1 MPGVVGRD
9 RDDVARAGR
18 QDCLRREDRVSSRA
32 EPRPVRQ
39 PVFIDNPHKMVEG
52 LSLFGVVSDFLDG
65 VERGR
70 GECVRLTD
78 LILREAD
85 GLVAIVERWWRK
97 PQSRGP
103 LP

>member
-39 PVFIDNPHKMVEG
+39 PVFIDNADEIVEG
-52 LSLFGVVSDFLDG
+52 LALLVVVANFPDG
-65 VERGR
+65 VERRQGQ
-70 GECVRLTD
+70 CVPLAD
-78 LILREAD
+78 LILGESNGPA
-85 GLVAIVERWWRK
+85 AIIE
-97 PQSRGP
+97 
-103 LP
+103 